1 MVVGE
6 ILFIPTLAPLCRD
19 SGLHKVSQTCI
30 FLHPKGHKMNV
41 AAVIDKHI
49 SPSAAEHLHRINV
62 GGMSRH
68 YATEILA
75 HAVKTVKAS
84 VFAVVIGLDSV
95 PFGKRHRAEIV
106 KVAVAVLFLFF
117 YRVSYFR
124 FSHSGETVS
133 VCQHIS

>member
-1 MVVGE
+1 
-6 ILFIPTLAPLCRD
+6 
-19 SGLHKVSQTCI
+19 
-30 FLHPKGHKMNV
+30 MNI

-49 SPSAAEHLHRINV
+49 SPSAAEHFHRVNV
-62 GGMSRH
+62 GWVSRH
-68 YATEILA
+68 NTAEILA
-75 HAVKTVKAS
+75 HSVKTVKAS
-84 VFAVVIGLDSV
+84 VFTVVIGLDSV

-133 VCQHIS
+133 VC